1 MELRDQALYLGLK
14 PCVIDG
20 GEPDICCWV
29 RAHDA
34 VDRRN
39 VDADRATD
47 LRPEVQVVAGA
58 DLVEL
63 GAHGGVQKLDPGVAG
78 GKGAAGALAKGAARE
93 ARRRDC
99 RDVVRTLEQR
109 RGENRGPSVRT
120 VVRPAPNIP

>member
-1 MELRDQALYLGLK
+1 MELRDQALYLRLK

-47 LRPEVQVVAGA
+47 LRPEVQVVAGVE
-58 DLVEL
+58 LVEL
-63 GAHGGVQKLDPGVAG
+63 GAHRGVQKLDPGVAG
-78 GKGAAGALAKGAARE
+78 GKVAPGALTEGAARE
-93 ARRRDC
+93 ARPGGC
-99 RDVVRTLEQR
+99 PDVVRTL
-109 RGENRGPSVRT
+109 
-120 VVRPAPNIP
+120 